1 MYSLSASSL
10 SPFKEQILN
19 RKPTVTNKT
28 NKHKELDVIV
38 EISCM

>member
-19 RKPTVTNKT
+19 RKPTVTNK
-28 NKHKELDVIV
+28 HKELDVIV